1 MNSIVNYP
9 ALNGI
14 IQIVA
19 SLYWAWHFVHLWY
32 LYQYTDM
39 LINLSYPNWLLA
51 LFVILSLRG
60 VWGGLFVLLKK
71 LKIKKG
77 YAQLIGLLFFGLLID
92 LILMF

>member
-39 LINLSYPNWLLA
+39 LINFEVPKLVTRAICNTEFTRCLGW
-51 LFVILSLRG
+51 VIR
-60 VWGGLFVLLKK
+60 FIEE
-71 LKIKKG
+71 IKKR